1 MSRLG
6 LPRPPRRD
14 GDRGE
19 TTSGIV
25 IVIDGRSIGSLDKLA
40 ALARDGRLSEWTR
53 AEWTATSSADQ

>member
-19 TTSGIV
+19 TTIGIV
-25 IVIDGRSIGSLDKLA
+25 IVIDGRSIGGLDKLA
-40 ALARDGRLSEWTR
+40 AIARDGRPSEWTR
-53 AEWTATSSADQ
+53 AEWTATSCADR